1 MPISNQRTIM
11 MGTAIFFITTFLM
24 KSLQCLCKFFEK
36 NPHLC
41 KKKGYS
47 VVEVFI
53 KITLKKTFHSSV
65 SLSLINQ
72 ELINLA
78 IALYKEEIV
87 VIV

>member
-1 MPISNQRTIM
+1 M
-11 MGTAIFFITTFLM
+11 
-24 KSLQCLCKFFEK
+24 SLKVFRK
-36 NPHLC
+36 KKPHQIC

-78 IALYKEEIV
+78 IALCKEEIV